1 MMAYIVLSFQVGILV
16 GIGIAWAISARII
29 NRIKRG

>member
-1 MMAYIVLSFQVGILV
+1 MTHLIAFQIGILV

-29 NRIKRG
+29 RRITK